1 MLSRSM
7 TKVLLWD
14 VMDTIVRDPFR
25 TAMPEYLG
33 ITFEA
38 MLREKH
44 PTAWVDFE
52 TGVLDEARFGARF
65 YADGRG
71 IDARGLLRHI
81 RPHYRYIDG
90 VEPLLAELRGRGV
103 AMHVL
108 SNYPCWYRAIEEET
122 GLSRYVPW
130 TFVSCHTGL
139 RKPDARCFM
148 HVVRSLGVAAGDCV
162 LIDDR
167 RANCDGAVA
176 VGMQALRFEG
186 DVARLR
192 EGLSLLGV
200 P

>member
-1 MLSRSM
+1 M

-14 VMDTIVRDPFR
+14 VMDTLVRDPFR

-44 PTAWVDFE
+44 PTAWVEFE
-52 TGVLDEARFGARF
+52 TGALDQEQFGARF

-71 IDARGLLRHI
+71 IDAARLLEHI
-81 RPHYRYIDG
+81 RGHYRFIAG
-90 VEPLLAELRGRGV
+90 VEPLLAELRTRGV
-103 AMHVL
+103 PMHVL

-139 RKPDARCFM
+139 RKPDARCFE
-148 HVVRSLGVAAGDCV
+148 HAIRSLGVAPEDCV

-167 RANCDGAVA
+167 RGNCDGARA
-176 VGMQALRFEG
+176 VGMQALRFEE
-186 DVARLR
+186 DVAELR
-192 EGLSLLGV
+192 AGLSALSVL
-200 P
+200 

>member
-1 MLSRSM
+1 M
-7 TKVLLWD
+7 TRVLLWD
-14 VMDTIVRDPFR
+14 VMDTVVRDPFR
-25 TAMPEYLG
+25 GAMPEYLG
-33 ITFEA
+33 ITFDA

-52 TGVLDEARFGARF
+52 TGLIDEDQFGARF

-71 IDARGLLRHI
+71 IDAAGMLRHI
-81 RPHYRYIDG
+81 RPHYRFIEG
-90 VEPLLAELRGRGV
+90 IEPLLGDLRAHGV

-139 RKPDARCFM
+139 RKPDPRCYL
-148 HVVRSLGVAAGDCV
+148 HVLRSLGVGASDCV

-167 RANCDGAVA
+167 GANCEGARA
-176 VGMQALRFEG
+176 VGMQALCFEG
-186 DVARLR
+186 DPARLR
-192 EGLSLLGV
+192 EGLALLGV

>member
-1 MLSRSM
+1 MPM
-7 TKVLLWD
+7 VLLWD

-38 MLREKH
+38 LLREKH

-52 TGVLDEARFGARF
+52 TGLLDEVEFGARF

-71 IDARGLLRHI
+71 IDAAGLLRHI
-81 RPHYRYIDG
+81 RRHYRFIDG
-90 VEPLLAELRGRGV
+90 IEPLLAELRARDV

-122 GLSRYVPW
+122 GLSRYMPW

-139 RKPDARCFM
+139 RKPDPRCFM
-148 HVVRSLGVAAGDCV
+148 QAVRSLGVDASECV

-167 RANCDGAVA
+167 RTNCDGARA
-176 VGMQALRFEG
+176 VGMQALCFQG
-186 DVARLR
+186 DVAQLR
-192 EGLSLLGV
+192 ERFSMLGV
-200 P
+200 L

>member
-1 MLSRSM
+1 M

-25 TAMPEYLG
+25 SAMPEYLG

-38 MLREKH
+38 MLRDKH

-52 TGVLDEARFGARF
+52 TGLLDEAQFGARF

-71 IDARGLLRHI
+71 IDAGGLLRHI
-81 RPHYRYIDG
+81 RRHYRYLDG
-90 VEPLLAELRGRGV
+90 VEPLLAELRAQGV

-139 RKPDARCFM
+139 RKPDTRCFM
-148 HVVRSLGVAAGDCV
+148 HVIRALGVAASDCV

-167 RANCDGAVA
+167 STNCDGARA
-176 VGMQALRFEG
+176 VGMEALRFDG
-186 DVARLR
+186 DVASLR

-200 P
+200 T

>member
-1 MLSRSM
+1 M

-25 TAMPEYLG
+25 SAMPEYLG

-52 TGVLDEARFGARF
+52 TGLLDEAQFGARF

-71 IDARGLLRHI
+71 IDAGGLLGHI
-81 RPHYRYIDG
+81 RRHYRYIDG
-90 VEPLLAELRGRGV
+90 IEPLLAELRARGV

-139 RKPDARCFM
+139 RKPDASCFM
-148 HVVRSLGVAAGDCV
+148 HAIRSLGVAADDCV

-167 RANCDGAVA
+167 HTNCDGARA
-176 VGMQALRFEG
+176 VGMQALRFDG

-192 EGLSLLGV
+192 EALSLLGV